1 MKTSNNLPKP
11 STQYARLSSKDLLS
25 LYIHPEAKT
34 AYKLYVEHFPLSR
47 IAKSEEQDVHL
58 DVSYDGINFY
68 FYNGFSA
75 QLGMTNNTALYVR
88 KLQPTISSMNLE
100 SWRYVLE
107 EFLDLN
113 PLDVNIYNQLKAQMP
128 KDIQRKLFGKLMT
141 IEDVCRRK
149 GIYRH
154 HFDYQHAKQKSPIF
168 RMPSFQEL
176 IQRNVNED

>member
-47 IAKSEEQDVHL
+47 IAKLEEQAVHL
-58 DVSYDGINFY
+58 DVSYDGINFH

-88 KLQPTISSMNLE
+88 KLQPTISSINLE

>member
-11 STQYARLSSKDLLS
+11 STQYARLSSKDLLN

-113 PLDVNIYNQLKAQMP
+113 PVDVNIYNQLKAQMP

-154 HFDYQHAKQKSPIF
+154 HFDYQHAKQKFPIF
-168 RMPSFQEL
+168 RMPSFDEL
-176 IQRNVNED
+176 IQRNVNGN

>member
-113 PLDVNIYNQLKAQMP
+113 PVDVNIYNQLKAQMP

-154 HFDYQHAKQKSPIF
+154 HFDYQHAKQKSPVF

>member
-11 STQYARLSSKDLLS
+11 STQYARLSSKDLLN

-47 IAKSEEQDVHL
+47 IAKSEEQAVHL
-58 DVSYDGINFY
+58 DVLYDRMNFY
-68 FYNGFSA
+68 FYNNFSA
-75 QLGMTNNTALYVR
+75 QSGMANSTDVYVR
-88 KLQPTISSMNLE
+88 KIQPAISSIRLD
-100 SWRYVLE
+100 SWKYVLE
-107 EFLDLN
+107 GFLDLN
-113 PLDVNIYNQLKAQMP
+113 PVDINIYNQLKAQMP

-149 GIYRH
+149 GISRH
-154 HFDYQHAKQKSPIF
+154 NFDYQHAKQKSPVF

-176 IQRNVNED
+176 IQRNVNGD